1 MVLRFRYQ
9 FLGKNSLPSTRQ
21 YLNQFARFISFQHL
35 LAVLQQYRNAIIH
48 WYLIAANKITSPTE
62 RSFLCLP
69 HRLGRIR
76 SAFYLLLPQPTVCG
90 NSALA
95 ENRSSSL
102 AFIERSI
109 ERPVKW
115 FRKHA
120 YNKQSIRNQPTNQRQ
135 LPRDKSDESSFHC
148 PYHVRESVR
157 LSALQRSTGRPT
169 DALSVGSCL
178 LPLIFCAPLSL
189 RQSHSVSFAQPDG
202 DDLRTLA
209 LAAMTEILYLHNI
222 PHFIS
227 LVLYVCC
234 VKSLLVSSF

>member
-1 MVLRFRYQ
+1 M
-9 FLGKNSLPSTRQ
+9 
-21 YLNQFARFISFQHL
+21 
-35 LAVLQQYRNAIIH
+35 
-48 WYLIAANKITSPTE
+48 
-62 RSFLCLP
+62 
-69 HRLGRIR
+69 
-76 SAFYLLLPQPTVCG
+76 CG

-115 FRKHA
+115 FRKRA

-148 PYHVRESVR
+148 PCHVRESVR

-209 LAAMTEILYLHNI
+209 LAAVAAATALWGQNLCVNNWT
-222 PHFIS
+222 S
-227 LVLYVCC
+227 LRLARLCC
-234 VKSLLVSSF
+234 LAAVGV